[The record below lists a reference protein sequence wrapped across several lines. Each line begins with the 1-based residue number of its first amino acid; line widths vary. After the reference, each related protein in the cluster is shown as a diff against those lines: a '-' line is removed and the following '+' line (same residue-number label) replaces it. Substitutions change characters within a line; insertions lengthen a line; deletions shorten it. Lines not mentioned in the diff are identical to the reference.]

1 MKCKKCEHDCHC
13 NWDACDCGC
22 DVCHCGRTIT
32 EDNYPSELQEDQ
44 EESCVEIN
52 QKKLKNISKLEYLN

>member
-32 EDNYPSELQEDQ
+32 EDNYPSDLQED
-44 EESCVEIN
+44 
-52 QKKLKNISKLEYLN
+52 